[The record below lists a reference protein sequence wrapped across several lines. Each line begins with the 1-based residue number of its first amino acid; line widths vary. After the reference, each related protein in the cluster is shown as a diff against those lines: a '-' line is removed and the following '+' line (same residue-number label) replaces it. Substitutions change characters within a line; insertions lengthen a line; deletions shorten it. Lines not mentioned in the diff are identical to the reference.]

1 MTNPNKTVLEI
12 NLRSL
17 EKNFF
22 QIKSLLSNKTTQ
34 IMGVVKANGYGSDAI
49 VIAKKLENIGIDYFA
64 VAYASEGKKLRKSGI
79 KTPILVLIPQID
91 SINTIIRYEL
101 EPSLYSFSI
110 LNQFLKFVKDYG
122 KPQYPVHIKLNTGL
136 NRVGFVSQDLSSVI
150 DKIIDCDKIA
160 VKSIYSHLAASED
173 AEEVFF
179 SKNHIK
185 EFEIMQAKIV
195 SKLGYKPML
204 HICNTSGIINFPE
217 AHYDMVRSGIGLYGY
232 SGVSGVKLSP
242 VHRLR
247 SVVSQIHKIDAK
259 QSVGYNRS
267 YYTET
272 QERIAT
278 IPIGH
283 ADGITRVF
291 GNRKGFVFINGQK
304 AFIVGNVCMDVIMVD
319 VTDIECQ
326 EGDSVV
332 IFDDIHT
339 AEDLCESAGTISY
352 ELISSISDT
361 RVSRVIIE

>member
-64 VAYASEGKKLRKSGI
+64 VAYASEGKKLRESGI

-179 SKNHIK
+179 SKNQIK

-267 YYTET
+267 YYTKK
-272 QERIAT
+272 QQRIAT

-291 GNRKGFVFINGQK
+291 GNKKGFPVCACVFFCWIR
-304 AFIVGNVCMDVIMVD
+304 ALSSRRVRHWPL
-319 VTDIECQ
+319 
-326 EGDSVV
+326 
-332 IFDDIHT
+332 IF
-339 AEDLCESAGTISY
+339 
-352 ELISSISDT
+352 
-361 RVSRVIIE
+361 